1 MKQDKNG
8 KREREFV
15 QKPAH
20 AGRDE
25 TRQQLIKIFFT
36 NISRDDLGLMA
47 ILFTN

>member
-8 KREREFV
+8 KREWEFV

-25 TRQQLIKIFFT
+25 TRQQLIKIL
-36 NISRDDLGLMA
+36 ISRDDSGLMA